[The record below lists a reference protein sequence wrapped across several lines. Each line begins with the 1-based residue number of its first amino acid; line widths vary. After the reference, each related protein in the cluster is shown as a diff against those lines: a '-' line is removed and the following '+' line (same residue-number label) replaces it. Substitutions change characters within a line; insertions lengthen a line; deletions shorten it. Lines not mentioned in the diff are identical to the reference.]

1 MSIDSII
8 TDIIKREVGDEPN
21 GGFTDNP
28 ADAGGRTQYGIAERS
43 HPAAWADDKVTEE
56 EARAIYYNKYV
67 KGPGF
72 DAIPDAHLMA
82 QLVDFGVNSGPVTAI
97 QKLQT
102 VLKVDADGILGP
114 ETLHA
119 LSLRDSTQV
128 SNLLVGERV
137 RMIGRIIHKR
147 RSQAEF
153 INGWLARATEWLR

>member
-8 TDIIKREVGDEPN
+8 TDVLVRE
-21 GGFTDNP
+21 GGAIATDHA
-28 ADAGGRTQYGIAERS
+28 ADGGGRTQYGISERS
-43 HPAAWADDKVTEE
+43 HPDAWADGHVTEE
-56 EARAIYYNKYV
+56 EARAIYYNRYV

-82 QLVDFGVNSGPVTAI
+82 QLVDFGVLSGPAIAI

-114 ETLHA
+114 QTLHA

-128 SNLLVGERV
+128 GNLLVGERV
-137 RMIGRIIHKR
+137 KMIGRIISRNK
-147 RSQAEF
+147 SQAVF
-153 INGWLARATEWLR
+153 ASGWLNRCVEFLR